1 MKKQKHETDYAA
13 ALEESYARWECLYEY
28 GGSDPFYEDGVNL
41 NLVRNHIIYYK
52 QILEKENNLFG
63 LPDAYYR
70 ELPPKVDIR
79 YMARPD
85 EIRANAAIAMR
96 RIDEDENLEFI
107 RKQSRNLNEK
117 QLKQLC
123 VPAVIGYAENLRT
136 AIAEDDL
143 VTMRRYEHPDHYLE
157 AFRSLA
163 EKIGSAEVLVRLETI
178 SYDANDD
185 EDYDCDEDEQTELS
199 AAPEKPQE
207 YIQLTLF

>member
-13 ALEESYARWECLYEY
+13 ALEGSFARWEHLYEY

-41 NLVRNHIIYYK
+41 NLVRNHIVYYK
-52 QILEKENNLFG
+52 QMLEKENNLFG

-70 ELPPKVDIR
+70 ELPPEVDIR

-85 EIRANAAIAMR
+85 EIRANALIVMQ
-96 RIDEDENLEFI
+96 RIDEDENLAFI
-107 RKQSRNLNEK
+107 REQSRNLNEK

-123 VPAVIGYAENLRT
+123 VTAVIGYAENLRT

-178 SYDANDD
+178 FYDANDD

>member
-13 ALEESYARWECLYEY
+13 ALEESFARWEHLYEY

-52 QILEKENNLFG
+52 QMLEKENSLFG
-63 LPDAYYR
+63 LPDAYDR
-70 ELPPKVDIR
+70 ELPPEVDIR

-85 EIRANAAIAMR
+85 EIRANALIVMQ
-96 RIDEDENLEFI
+96 RIDEDENLAFVRE
-107 RKQSRNLNEK
+107 QSRNLNEK

-123 VPAVIGYAENLRT
+123 VPAVIGYAANLRT

-143 VTMRRYEHPDHYLE
+143 VTMWRYEHPEHYLE
-157 AFRSLA
+157 AFSSLA
-163 EKIGSAEVLVRLETI
+163 EKLGSASAIDCIETVF
-178 SYDANDD
+178 YKED
-185 EDYDCDEDEQTELS
+185 EDYEYCEDEQTEPA

>member
-13 ALEESYARWECLYEY
+13 ALEESFARWEHLYEY

-52 QILEKENNLFG
+52 QILEKENSLFG
-63 LPDAYYR
+63 LPEVYYR
-70 ELPPKVDIR
+70 ELPPEVDIR
-79 YMARPD
+79 HMARPD
-85 EIRANAAIAMR
+85 EIRANALIAMQ
-96 RIDEDENLEFI
+96 RIDEDENLAFARE
-107 RKQSRNLNEK
+107 QSRNLNEK
-117 QLKQLC
+117 QLKQLS

-143 VTMRRYEHPDHYLE
+143 VKMRRYEHPEQYLE
-157 AFRSLA
+157 AFSSLA
-163 EKIGSAEVLVRLETI
+163 EKLGSASAIDCIETV

>member
-1 MKKQKHETDYAA
+1 MKKQKHETDYAT
-13 ALEESYARWECLYEY
+13 ALEESYARWEHMYENGCY
-28 GGSDPFYEDGVNL
+28 DPFYEDGVNL

-52 QILEKENNLFG
+52 GMLEKENSLFG
-63 LPDAYYR
+63 LPDVYYR
-70 ELPPKVDIR
+70 ELPPEVDIR

-85 EIRANAAIAMR
+85 EIRANAAIAMQ
-96 RIDEDENLEFI
+96 RIDEDEHLKFI
-107 RKQSRNLNEK
+107 RKQSRNLSEK

-143 VTMRRYEHPDHYLE
+143 VTMRRYERPDHYLE

-178 SYDANDD
+178 SYDDNDD
-185 EDYDCDEDEQTELS
+185 EDYDCDEDEQTELA

>member
-13 ALEESYARWECLYEY
+13 ALEESYARWAHLYEY

-41 NLVRNHIIYYK
+41 NLVRNHIVYYK
-52 QILEKENNLFG
+52 QMLEKENSLFG

-70 ELPPKVDIR
+70 ELPPEVDIR

-85 EIRANAAIAMR
+85 EIRANALIVMQ
-96 RIDEDENLEFI
+96 RIDEDENLAFI
-107 RKQSRNLNEK
+107 REQSRNLNEK

-123 VPAVIGYAENLRT
+123 VTAVIGYAENLRT

-143 VTMRRYEHPDHYLE
+143 VTMRRYEHPDHYLD

-163 EKIGSAEVLVRLETI
+163 EKLGSANAIDRIETV
-178 SYDANDD
+178 SYEDNED
-185 EDYDCDEDEQTELS
+185 EDYECCEDEQAEPA

>member
-1 MKKQKHETDYAA
+1 MKKQKHEIDYAA
-13 ALEESYARWECLYEY
+13 ELEESYARWEYLYEN
-28 GGSDPFYEDGVNL
+28 GCSDPFYEDGINL

-52 QILEKENNLFG
+52 QMLEKENSLFG

-70 ELPPKVDIR
+70 ELPPEVGSK

-85 EIRANAAIAMR
+85 EIRANAAIAMQ
-96 RIDEDENLEFI
+96 RIDEDENLDFI
-107 RKQSRNLNEK
+107 REQSRNLSEK

-163 EKIGSAEVLVRLETI
+163 EKLGTEEVLVSLETI
-178 SYDANDD
+178 SYDEVED
-185 EDYDCDEDEQTELS
+185 EDYDCDEDEQTELA

>member
-1 MKKQKHETDYAA
+1 MKKQKHEVHYATK
-13 ALEESYARWECLYEY
+13 LEESYARWEYMYEN
-28 GGSDPFYEDGVNL
+28 GCTDPFYEDGVNL
-41 NLVRNHIIYYK
+41 NLVRNHIICYK
-52 QILEKENNLFG
+52 GMLEKENSLFG
-63 LPDAYYR
+63 LPDVYYR
-70 ELPPKVDIR
+70 DLPLEVDSK

-85 EIRANAAIAMR
+85 EIRANAAIAMQ
-96 RIDEDENLEFI
+96 RIDEDESLKFVRE
-107 RKQSRNLNEK
+107 QSRNLNEK

-123 VPAVIGYAENLRT
+123 VTAVIGYAENLRT

-178 SYDANDD
+178 SYDDNDD
-185 EDYDCDEDEQTELS
+185 EDYDCDEDKQMELS
-199 AAPEKPQE
+199 AVSEKPQE

>member
-63 LPDAYYR
+63 LPNAYYR

-143 VTMRRYEHPDHYLE
+143 VTMRRYEHPDHYLG